1 MAIGPVS
8 PCAVGKPL
16 PGKTAV
22 SFLGGAELGS
32 VVVAHPP
39 HVAGEEVKA

>member
-16 PGKTAV
+16 PGKAAV
-22 SFLGGAELGS
+22 SFLGGAELGA
-32 VVVAHPP
+32 VAVAHPP
-39 HVAGEEVKA
+39 YVAGEEVEA

>member
-8 PCAVGKPL
+8 PCAVSKPL
-16 PGKTAV
+16 PGKIAV
-22 SFLGGAELGS
+22 SFLGGAELGAVA
-32 VVVAHPP
+32 VVHPP